1 AQHGAAGAQRISRYP
16 VDKVAQFRL
25 ERRDVELALDVPHA
39 VVEPG
44 IGVRIIDPG
53 HPRRHART
61 QRNGHQVPGR
71 ERKPFRHPV
80 GEGLVEGDGNEDI
93 DDAFGHGGV
102 GRLGALNQ
110 RGRKGRY
117 MSPMSSERPAPD
129 VAFAANEVTREF
141 AGWLGHLAPERRLSP
156 KTVEAYERDV
166 RQFLIFL
173 SGHLG
178 KRVTLPAL
186 SRLKPLDV
194 RAFIAGRRNDGVS
207 SRSLMRM
214 LAGARSFARFL
225 ERNGKGK
232 IGALSAVR
240 SPKLTRTL
248 PTPLAIAAAKR
259 ITDTGLRAGE
269 EREPW
274 IL

>member
-1 AQHGAAGAQRISRYP
+1 M
-16 VDKVAQFRL
+16 
-25 ERRDVELALDVPHA
+25 
-39 VVEPG
+39 
-44 IGVRIIDPG
+44 
-53 HPRRHART
+53 
-61 QRNGHQVPGR
+61 
-71 ERKPFRHPV
+71 
-80 GEGLVEGDGNEDI
+80 
-93 DDAFGHGGV
+93 GV

-129 VAFAANEVTREF
+129 VAFAANEVAREF

-194 RAFIAGRRNDGVS
+194 RAFMAARRNDGVS

-248 PTPLAIAAAKR
+248 PKPLTVAAARR
-259 ITDTGLRAGE
+259 ITDTDLRAGE

-274 IL
+274 ILARDAAVLALLYGSGLRISEALGLARKDVPAPGAGDTLVVTGKGRKTRMVPVLPQVLALIADYVAQCPYALPADGPLFVGAKGGALSP